1 MARRFGMKRI
11 FSLFLVSYLIVLIMP
26 AVLAGYLYQQSMS
39 ASREKYLEREQGR
52 LARSAAYFERYNIGT
67 ASRMGPGYFP
77 MLLGG
82 FLFFLGF
89 FITAKSVLF
98 KSTEEDGGKFGK
110 FDWYNFFVILG
121 SVTIFAVLLRPAGLI
136 PATAVMVFLS
146 SFGNRPF
153 RWIRTL
159 LLCAFLCV
167 AVWLI
172 FVLGLDLTVPI
183 WPAFLTN

>member
-1 MARRFGMKRI
+1 
-11 FSLFLVSYLIVLIMP
+11 MP
-26 AVLAGYLYQQSMS
+26 STTA
-39 ASREKYLEREQGR
+39 EQKKQLR
-52 LARSAAYFERYNIGT
+52 
-67 ASRMGPGYFP
+67 
-77 MLLGG
+77 
-82 FLFFLGF
+82 
-89 FITAKSVLF
+89 KSVRSLLTAL
-98 KSTEEDGGKFGK
+98 SPEERTAGDRAMFQFGK

-159 LLCAFLCV
+159 LLCVFLSV

>member
-1 MARRFGMKRI
+1 MFMAFGG
-11 FSLFLVSYLIVLIMP
+11 FFC
-26 AVLAGYLYQQSMS
+26 LYSV
-39 ASREKYLEREQGR
+39 YN
-52 LARSAAYFERYNIGT
+52 YNIGT
-67 ASRMGPGYFP
+67 AFRMGPGYFP

-89 FITAKSVLF
+89 LITAKSVLF
-98 KSTEEDGGKFGK
+98 KSSEEDGGKFGK

-121 SVTIFAVLLRPAGLI
+121 SV
-136 PATAVMVFLS
+136 
-146 SFGNRPF
+146 GNRPF
-153 RWIRTL
+153 RWIRTF
-159 LLCAFLCV
+159 LLCVFLSV

>member
-1 MARRFGMKRI
+1 MFMAFGG
-11 FSLFLVSYLIVLIMP
+11 FFC
-26 AVLAGYLYQQSMS
+26 LYSV
-39 ASREKYLEREQGR
+39 YN
-52 LARSAAYFERYNIGT
+52 YNIGT
-67 ASRMGPGYFP
+67 AFRMGPGYFP

-89 FITAKSVLF
+89 LITAKSVLF
-98 KSTEEDGGKFGK
+98 KSSEEDGGKFGK

-159 LLCAFLCV
+159 LLCVFLSV
-167 AVWLI
+167 
-172 FVLGLDLTVPI
+172 VLGLDLTVPI

>member
-1 MARRFGMKRI
+1 MIKDQRDFWAGLMFMAFGG
-11 FSLFLVSYLIVLIMP
+11 FFCFYSVYN
-26 AVLAGYLYQQSMS
+26 
-39 ASREKYLEREQGR
+39 
-52 LARSAAYFERYNIGT
+52 YNIGT
-67 ASRMGPGYFP
+67 AFRMGPGYFP

-89 FITAKSVLF
+89 LITAKSVLF
-98 KSTEEDGGKFGK
+98 KSSEEDGGKFGK

-153 RWIRTL
+153 LWIRTL
-159 LLCAFLCV
+159 LLCVFLSV

>member
-1 MARRFGMKRI
+1 MGRFDVHGLRRFFLLLLCLQLQHRDGLPHGSGLFPDAARRF
-11 FSLFLVSYLIVLIMP
+11 SLFP
-26 AVLAGYLYQQSMS
+26 W
-39 ASREKYLEREQGR
+39 
-52 LARSAAYFERYNIGT
+52 
-67 ASRMGPGYFP
+67 
-77 MLLGG
+77 
-82 FLFFLGF
+82 FFDH
-89 FITAKSVLF
+89 SVLF
-98 KSTEEDGGKFGK
+98 KSSEEDGGKFGK

-159 LLCAFLCV
+159 LLCVFLSV

>member
-1 MARRFGMKRI
+1 MIKDQRDFWAGLMFMAFGG
-11 FSLFLVSYLIVLIMP
+11 FFC
-26 AVLAGYLYQQSMS
+26 LYSV
-39 ASREKYLEREQGR
+39 YN
-52 LARSAAYFERYNIGT
+52 YNIGT
-67 ASRMGPGYFP
+67 AFRMGPGYFP

-89 FITAKSVLF
+89 LITAKSVLF
-98 KSTEEDGGKFGK
+98 KSSEEDGGKFGK

-159 LLCAFLCV
+159 LLCVFLSV

-183 WPAFLTN
+183 WPAFSRIKGLNYGFTK

>member
-1 MARRFGMKRI
+1 
-11 FSLFLVSYLIVLIMP
+11 LV
-26 AVLAGYLYQQSMS
+26 
-39 ASREKYLEREQGR
+39 
-52 LARSAAYFERYNIGT
+52 F
-67 ASRMGPGYFP
+67 
-77 MLLGG
+77 
-82 FLFFLGF
+82 
-89 FITAKSVLF
+89 TAKSVLF

>member
-1 MARRFGMKRI
+1 MATKPRDDTDMIAGLLLMAAAAFFGWQT
-11 FSLFLVSYLIVLIMP
+11 S
-26 AVLAGYLYQQSMS
+26 G
-39 ASREKYLEREQGR
+39 LE
-52 LARSAAYFERYNIGT
+52 IGT
-67 ASRMGPGYFP
+67 SLRMGPGYFP

-89 FITAKSVLF
+89 LITAKSVLF
-98 KSTEEDGGKFGK
+98 KSSEEDGGKFGK